1 VFMTER
7 RGPLRG
13 ADRRRQEVLLALLR
27 AVCEE
32 KGFHQTDIANALG
45 HPQSFV
51 SKYESGAR
59 RLDLLELKDVCD
71 AVGVDLADFINRF
84 EQALNQFEEP
94 GSTGRV
100 KRQKPRREK

>member
-1 VFMTER
+1 
-7 RGPLRG
+7 
-13 ADRRRQEVLLALLR
+13 VLLTLLR
-27 AVCEE
+27 AIREE

-71 AVGVDLADFINRF
+71 AVGVDLADFISRF
-84 EQALNQFEEP
+84 QQALNQLEEP
-94 GSTGRV
+94 GTTRHV
-100 KRQKPRREK
+100 TRQKPRREK

>member
-1 VFMTER
+1 MTER

-27 AVCEE
+27 AVREE
-32 KGFHQTDIANALG
+32 RGFHQTDIANALG

-51 SKYESGAR
+51 SKHESGAR

-71 AVGVDLADFINRF
+71 AVGVDLTDFINRF
-84 EQALNQFEEP
+84 EDALAQVEQ
-94 GSTGRV
+94 SKSRRRV
-100 KRQKPRREK
+100 TTQKQSRKGE